1 MKCVLVQSHE
11 YDCWNAYNYRRG
23 VPHCNIHSHV
33 HGMAPTYIGDTQS
46 RMKSARVAGLR
57 ECRERMAAARRP
69 VTLTPNQQEE
79 EEDASLLSPS
89 SRDSDDPETE
99 MDAVSISLDHR
110 EDHYSTAYLDSKPDE
125 SYKQEIIMVHVP
137 GSSGP
142 DDDRKWVRF
151 SLRKLWAFTGPGF
164 LMSIAYLDPGNI
176 ESDLQ
181 SGATAGYTLLWIL
194 MVSTI
199 LGLLLQRLAARL
211 GVTTGYQLSELC
223 TGVQTYP
230 FQEIKFGM
238 GT

>member
-1 MKCVLVQSHE
+1 
-11 YDCWNAYNYRRG
+11 
-23 VPHCNIHSHV
+23 
-33 HGMAPTYIGDTQS
+33 
-46 RMKSARVAGLR
+46 
-57 ECRERMAAARRP
+57 MAAAKRP
-69 VTLTPNQQEE
+69 VTLTLNQQEE

-99 MDAVSISLDHR
+99 MDAVSIQLDHR
-110 EDHYSTAYLDSKPDE
+110 EDHYSTAYLDSTPDE
-125 SYKQEIIMVHVP
+125 LYKQEIAMVHVP

-223 TGVQTYP
+223 YKHYPRVPRVFLWTMTEIAIIGSDMQEVIGTAIAFYLLSNKLIPLWAGVIITI
-230 FQEIKFGM
+230 FDTFIFLFLDRFVRKL
-238 GT
+238 